1 MDIDHLTEQERSNM
15 LAEMADLYYNQG
27 KTQSE
32 IAKYYETNRFRVAK
46 LLQDARN
53 EQIVEIRINHSN
65 ERNSGLEMELLKN
78 LPLDRAIVVNT
89 QYSTYIDGIKMLG
102 KAGADYLMN
111 ILKPGITIGISWGKT
126 IYSGISQIPSVVG
139 SPVSAV
145 QLAGSMGMSNPSVE
159 SRELVRMVASAFN
172 GTGHYLDAPIYIK
185 DPVIRERLYQ
195 EPVVRETFDKASS
208 LDVVLSGIGSRSS
221 LPNANAAFR
230 EYLTEKDISAQEQC
244 IGSLYGYVLDK
255 NGNVADIEL
264 NQKRFGIPMEKIQKA
279 PHRIIFA
286 SGRHKTECIQ
296 KAVRNHLFNELVTDS
311 DTAFHL
317 LEQL

>member
-1 MDIDHLTEQERSNM
+1 MDIEHLTEQERCNM

-32 IAKYYETNRFRVAK
+32 IAKYYDTNRFRVAK

-65 ERNSGLEMELLKN
+65 ERNSSLETELMRK
-78 LPLDRAIVVNT
+78 LPLNRAIVVNT
-89 QYSTYIDGIKMLG
+89 QYASYIDAIKMLG

-111 ILKPGITIGISWGKT
+111 ILRPGMTMGLTWGKT
-126 IYSGISQIPSVVG
+126 VYSGVSQIPSVVG
-139 SPVSAV
+139 NPISAI
-145 QLAGSMGMSNPSVE
+145 QLTGGIRMSNPSVE
-159 SRELVRMVASAFN
+159 SRELVRTVASAFN
-172 GTGHYLDAPIYIK
+172 GTCHYLDAPIYIK
-185 DPVIRERLYQ
+185 DPTIRKKIYQ
-195 EPVVRETFDKASS
+195 EPIIRKTLDKASA

-221 LPNANAAFR
+221 LPNTNVAFR
-230 EYLTEKDISAQEQC
+230 DYLTEKDISMQEHC
-244 IGSLYGYVLDK
+244 IGSLYGYVLDEAGK
-255 NGNVADIEL
+255 IADIDL
-264 NQKRFGIPMEKIQKA
+264 NEKRFGVPIENIMQA
-279 PHRIIFA
+279 SHRIVFA

-296 KAVRNHLFNELVTDS
+296 KTLKNQLFNELVTDC